1 MEKSPLRSKK
11 FLAFLLS
18 EVTWK
23 AIILICILQL
33 IKADEGGGLLL
44 HWIMLTAV
52 LIAGFIEAG
61 FIGGQAWLDKY
72 VRLAKITAEG
82 APRATVPPT
91 QGGNGD
97 KPQVRGVEDAH
108 KERD

>member
-1 MEKSPLRSKK
+1 MEKSPLQSKK

-23 AIILICILQL
+23 IIIIVCVVKLIDD
-33 IKADEGGGLLL
+33 AEGGPLLL
-44 HWIMLTAV
+44 HWVMLTAV

-72 VRLAKITAEG
+72 VRLAKITTEAATGAPSPDPDPEG
-82 APRATVPPT
+82 AGSSDR
-91 QGGNGD
+91 
-97 KPQVRGVEDAH
+97 
-108 KERD
+108 

>member
-1 MEKSPLRSKK
+1 MEKSPLQSKK

-23 AIILICILQL
+23 AIIFVCILRL
-33 IKADEGGGLLL
+33 IEADEGGGLLL
-44 HWIMLTAV
+44 HWVMLTAV

-72 VRLAKITAEG
+72 VRLAKITTEA
-82 APRATVPPT
+82 ATAAAAAVTPPVPEDS
-91 QGGNGD
+91 D
-97 KPQVRGVEDAH
+97 K
-108 KERD
+108 

>member
-1 MEKSPLRSKK
+1 MVEKSPLQSKK

-23 AIILICILQL
+23 IIILVCILNL
-33 IKADEGGGLLL
+33 IEADGSGGVLL

-52 LIAGFIEAG
+52 IIAGFIEAG

-72 VRLAKITAEG
+72 VRLAKI
-82 APRATVPPT
+82 ATEAAAVSQTPDDNDHNDHND
-91 QGGNGD
+91 QG
-97 KPQVRGVEDAH
+97 
-108 KERD
+108 